1 MTTVVSTFSGVG
13 GSSMGYKLAGCK
25 VLASLE
31 FIEAARECYRL
42 NFPNTPII
50 EKDIREVK
58 GQDILDLI
66 GLKKVVLRVE

>member
-31 FIEAARECYRL
+31 FIELARECYRL

-50 EKDIREVK
+50 KTTNNSTNT
-58 GQDILDLI
+58 
-66 GLKKVVLRVE
+66 

>member
-31 FIEAARECYRL
+31 FIEASRECYRL
-42 NFPNTPII
+42 NYPNTPII
-50 EKDIREVK
+50 ENYAR
-58 GQDILDLI
+58 
-66 GLKKVVLRVE
+66 